1 MNAIIETPPVKPV
14 IPAPHTPD
22 PKKRYG
28 WLFWAIALVIIYA
41 ATHLDDFPFLV
52 EKDGKYDLSPER
64 KAKLKRELDE
74 IDEAVQY
81 VIKAKKPGVY
91 PCYHCEGTF
100 SIFLNKDEV
109 WKYGTT
115 RIGQGRRYGQDG
127 IPDGLTYQEEF
138 IGDYGSCLKQEK
150 IKIYFYA
157 ILPENTVREAP
168 LIRPPGNKIDL

>member
-1 MNAIIETPPVKPV
+1 MNAIIEKSPLKPV

-74 IDEAVQY
+74 IDEAIQY
-81 VIKAKKPGVY
+81 VIKAKKPGIY
-91 PCYHCEGTF
+91 PCFHCQSGV
-100 SIFLNKDEV
+100 IYLNTGEI

-115 RIGQGRRYGQDG
+115 RIGLEKRYSPSDL
-127 IPDGLTYQEEF
+127 PEDLSYLPEF
-138 IGDYGSCLKQEK
+138 VGDYASCLKQEK
-150 IKIYFYA
+150 IKIYYYA
-157 ILPENTVREAP
+157 ALPENTIREVP
-168 LIRPPGNKIDL
+168 LIRPPGNKVDR